1 MPAVI
6 VQPAWAPE
14 KLQLVPGS
22 VGKVSETVTFFAT
35 PVPELVTVTVKPI
48 CSPALTEAASAVLEI
63 VTSGQFTVIVW
74 GPLEGEP
81 SFVLVTEAV
90 FVTDGQ
96 VAAVVDEEM
105 WTDAEAPAARLKLA
119 LPQVRT

>member
-35 PVPELVTVTVKPI
+35 PVPELVTVFLKPI
-48 CSPALTEAASAVLEI
+48 CSPALTTLFPYTTLFRSD
-63 VTSGQFTVIVW
+63 GQFT
-74 GPLEGEP
+74 
-81 SFVLVTEAV
+81 SS
-90 FVTDGQ
+90 
-96 VAAVVDEEM
+96 
-105 WTDAEAPAARLKLA
+105 DAEASWPFATVGVVTPSLEAATEAA
-119 LPQVRT
+119 LETEPQVAEVGVDTTCAEVEPVARSAGP